1 MSTIQRYQLWNYDP
15 QRVQHEKMPPMIR
28 EDPDHLFDLDSVA
41 ANESSF
47 RTPGKVRKRI
57 ISVTSPV
64 LKGSTISLRTEKY
77 VKYEEVPE
85 VQDPIPALNIFKPC
99 STDEQLS
106 GHSPCMPSL
115 RLEMREREYDEPVR
129 NRDKDWILD
138 SQRPIFN
145 EKGKDIV
152 SPVFELPLGKYK
164 KVETVSKQFWAK
176 EYQTMLREC
185 LLLRHAAIISDTNCI
200 VEIFGV
206 GFTGRLFSDGGTS
219 PKLLVIEVYSIWN
232 SQKYNLV
239 LTVME
244 LRLLL
249 VNHPDLLKPGRRADL
264 LQFLLGALYFEYT
277 ITIPPRDSGKHAN
290 SSAVYADAALD
301 DPSQPPNEQPRRKR
315 GKKPPAHHHD
325 AHAHVS
331 KQERATFRHNLQR
344 ELAHQHHHALSDAQV
359 EAIIPVNTHHDPGSH
374 IEVHIDHSVPH
385 LQIHFEPEPGTEHAV
400 HHHAHHDPHYIH
412 SAASRPVSPRHKAH
426 GTHDPHSAGHS
437 AVHGEAIHHDDAL
450 PPPQTAP
457 AQRDAR
463 SPRAPDPTGAHTVF
477 DESLQQPHDGTD
489 TLAASMSDTGTAV
502 EHSDHTPF
510 SEATEGSGKD
520 NGGTGVLSSK
530 HDASDKIDTPKADV
544 VAVDPFSVA
553 QVQTVVHLE
562 PPAMPRGYPTTVEQ
576 MIRVP
581 PVRPEGSQDPLP
593 IVTQQLHIGSYRR
606 INGPMLRKQ
615 QAEEKR
621 IAEEREEARL
631 RAIWLATPKRRRNLK
646 GIRLIRR
653 CNYMVLLTGYFDP
666 LRPNTIVLSGMVS
679 NEATRMSMFLGLGK
693 IKEML
698 HIDTSAQTWSSDELN
713 QYVTSVLRFGGII
726 KTDTSNGFAINIT
739 QASGLETALLKPHTV
754 SEFLAAL
761 RARQRRTHS
770 AQMNNPDSLS
780 PYYAGYLEDL
790 SEDVLFTGRDQL
802 GVSRPST
809 AQTFDEDKVVTRP
822 TTAEETSSPTLATQA
837 DLWPTSDAPAAPP
850 AKIATP
856 LNHSVGWTSLGCSD
870 SSRAVGAALGTVL
883 RPWREIGKHRRLS
896 SRAVRIQHVHCV
908 YAIYADTTHMKN
920 HREKSIPT
928 WPTVDPNALNAASVA
943 EEQSVAP
950 ESDDEDFLKA
960 GGDSDSDS
968 DESDAGTG
976 ARNRGRKGN
985 KGKKKSSKGRGRMSS
1000 DLGSLGT
1007 TSDLFKDEDGSN
1019 LVDLQNDAYASM
1031 AEGLVLE
1038 MIIYIPQ
1045 PSEFQELPI
1054 PAGDY
1059 RMAFT
1064 VDELDPIFPAHAEK
1078 ERIFRALRA
1087 VYQRFFDTA
1096 TGEEVRQAEEDWDW
1110 FGRTLLKRAR
1120 WAVRGGL
1127 PSRVATAVSDLQ
1139 QSNLGIDLLQ
1149 EMFSTEER
1157 MLYVQ
1162 TLLYSNAQMVASA
1175 AVEEKSLFSDGPS
1188 MKLAYHTSVKMPLSL
1203 TQRSGTVD
1211 AAAPT
1216 LVVEDTPPHVT
1227 LTWPRTVWTKVMK
1240 IRCASGDRGE
1250 FVRLQVRRRC
1260 NRSLYTWFTERV
1272 P

>member
-1 MSTIQRYQLWNYDP
+1 
-15 QRVQHEKMPPMIR
+15 MIR
-28 EDPDHLFDLDSVA
+28 EDPDHLFDLDSAA

-57 ISVTSPV
+57 ISVATPI
-64 LKGSTISLRTEKY
+64 LKGSTISLRTEKF
-77 VKYEEVPE
+77 VKYEEVPG
-85 VQDPIPALNIFKPC
+85 VQDQVPALNIFKPC

-115 RLEMREREYDEPVR
+115 RLEMLEREYDEPVR

-152 SPVFELPLGKYK
+152 SPVFELLLGKYK
-164 KVETVSKQFWAK
+164 MVETVSKQFWAK

-232 SQKYNLV
+232 CQKYTLV

-277 ITIPPRDSGKHAN
+277 ITVPPRDSGKQAN
-290 SSAVYADAALD
+290 SSAVCSDAALE
-301 DPSQPPNEQPRRKR
+301 DPSQPLNEQPRRKR
-315 GKKPPAHHHD
+315 GKKPPAHHHE

-359 EAIIPVNTHHDPGSH
+359 EAIIPVNTHHDPDSH

-385 LQIHFEPEPGTEHAV
+385 LQIHFEPEPGTEHIVHHHAHHD
-400 HHHAHHDPHYIH
+400 HHHAHHDPHYAH
-412 SAASRPVSPRHKAH
+412 STASRPVSPRHKAH
-426 GTHDPHSAGHS
+426 RAHDPHSSRHNAG
-437 AVHGEAIHHDDAL
+437 HGEAPHHNEPL
-450 PPPQTAP
+450 PPPQKEP
-457 AQRDAR
+457 AHRDAR
-463 SPRAPDPTGAHTVF
+463 SPRAPDPTDTHTVS
-477 DESLQQPHDGTD
+477 DEPLQQPHDD
-489 TLAASMSDTGTAV
+489 MLAASMSDTVTAV
-502 EHSDHTPF
+502 EQSDQHAALDETTE
-510 SEATEGSGKD
+510 EAGKD
-520 NGGTGVLSSK
+520 SADGGVSLSERN
-530 HDASDKIDTPKADV
+530 ASDKIDTPKADAV
-544 VAVDPFSVA
+544 PVDPFSVA

-631 RAIWLATPKRRRNLK
+631 KAIWLATPKRRRNLK
-646 GIRLIRR
+646 GIQLIRR

-713 QYVTSVLRFGGII
+713 KYVTSVLRFGGII
-726 KTDTSNGFAINIT
+726 KTDASNGYAINIT
-739 QASGLETALLKPHTV
+739 QATGLETALLKPHTV
-754 SEFLAAL
+754 NEFLAAL

-802 GVSRPST
+802 GASRPST
-809 AQTFDEDKVVTRP
+809 AQTLDEDKVITRP
-822 TTAEETSSPTLATQA
+822 STAEETSSPMTQTH
-837 DLWPTSDAPAAPP
+837 LWPSSDAPAAAPTKAVTSLP
-850 AKIATP
+850 HRA
-856 LNHSVGWTSLGCSD
+856 GWTSLGCSG

-883 RPWREIGKHRRLS
+883 RPWREIGKHRRIS
-896 SRAVRIQHVHCV
+896 SRAVRIQHVHCM

-920 HREKSIPT
+920 YREKSIPT
-928 WPTVDPNALNAASVA
+928 WPTVDPNAVNAASVA

-976 ARNRGRKGN
+976 ARSRGKKGH
-985 KGKKKSSKGRGRMSS
+985 KGKKKSSKGRGRISS
-1000 DLGSLGT
+1000 DLGSLDT

-1038 MIIYIPQ
+1038 MVIYIPQ
-1045 PSEFQELPI
+1045 PSEFQDLPI

-1059 RMAFT
+1059 RMTFT
-1064 VDELDPIFPAHAEK
+1064 VDELDPIFPTHTEK

-1127 PSRVATAVSDLQ
+1127 PSRVTTAVSDLQ
-1139 QSNLGIDLLQ
+1139 QSNLAIDLLQ
-1149 EMFSTEER
+1149 EMFSTDER

-1162 TLLYSNAQMVASA
+1162 ILLYSNAQMVAGA

-1188 MKLAYHTSVKMPLSL
+1188 MKLAYHTSVKMPSSL
-1203 TQRSGTVD
+1203 TQGSDTAD
-1211 AAAPT
+1211 AAAPI
-1216 LVVEDTPPHVT
+1216 LVVEDTLPHVT
-1227 LTWPRTVWTKVMK
+1227 LTWPRSVWTKVMK

-1260 NRSLYTWFTERV
+1260 YRSLYT
-1272 P
+1272 